1 MYVLD
6 FRTGYSG
13 DFRNTLLEKLKA
25 KGATIVKADDPIIH
39 KDKLIVDG
47 KIYHAGNSIVLCDD
61 SGLTVQKL
69 DLLKPF
75 GWIVESY
82 SSAVDIL
89 GNKVLLFSTAA
100 DYRFN
105 IPDLTYGAK
114 TGELALVLDE
124 SEPKVKA
131 ISYSHTLFTKLPY
144 DPPLVGATVFTYF
157 TAPICGLYTILDKG
171 ANHYIDPELSS
182 MLSIDISKGYTMS
195 YASKVDK
202 EYRELVSKVPL
213 DSAMRLASELASD
226 LDAYRAEVT
235 FLYDVDQKSLELVFA
250 DPTKDPKCVN
260 LYSRDKVCDW
270 IIENMEILKE
280 GWV

>member
-6 FRTGYSG
+6 FRSGYSG
-13 DFRNTLLEKLKA
+13 DFRNTLLDKLKVN
-25 KGATIVKADDPIIH
+25 GATVVKADDPIIH
-39 KDKLIVDG
+39 RDKLIVDG
-47 KIYHAGNSIVLCDD
+47 KIYHNANSIVLCDD

-89 GNKVLLFSTAA
+89 RNKVLLFSTAE
-100 DYRFN
+100 DHRFN

-124 SEPKVKA
+124 SEPKVKEVKYA
-131 ISYSHTLFTKLPY
+131 HTLFTKLPY
-144 DPPLVGATVFTYF
+144 DPPLVGATVFTYM

-182 MLSIDISKGYTMS
+182 MLSIDTSKGYTMS
-195 YASKVDK
+195 YASKVDE
-202 EYRELVSKVPL
+202 EYEELVSKVPL
-213 DSAMRLASELASD
+213 DSAMRLASDLCED

-235 FLYDVDQKSLELVFA
+235 FLYDVDQKSLELIFA

-270 IIENMEILKE
+270 IIESIDIFRED
-280 GWV
+280 